1 MAKGK
6 YQEWLKEEN
15 IILMQG
21 WARNGLTDE
30 QIAHNMGITAKT
42 LYEWKNKYSVI
53 CEALKESKEVADLQV
68 ENALYKS
75 AIGHRVTLRKPVKVK
90 TEKSVPGKG
99 KIVEETITYVD
110 EETYIPPNVTAQ
122 IYWLKNRRRDKWQ
135 DKPAIE
141 ELEVKIDNGL
151 IDALRGISEADLIDD
166 DDFLPGESEGDN

>member
-1 MAKGK
+1 
-6 YQEWLKEEN
+6 
-15 IILMQG
+15 MQG

-68 ENALYKS
+68 ENVLYKS
-75 AIGHRVTLRKPVKVK
+75 AIGHKIKLKKPMKVRI
-90 TEKSVPGKG
+90 EKSVPDKG
-99 KIVEETITYVD
+99 KIVEEKVVYVD

-122 IYWLKNRRRDKWQ
+122 IYWLKNRRRNVWQ
-135 DKPAIE
+135 DKPVAE

-151 IDALRGISEADLIDD
+151 IDALRGMSEADLVDD
-166 DDFLPGESEGDN
+166 ADFLPGESEGDN